1 MKTGLASMKKK
12 TAKGRMDCRGVR
24 LDLGK
29 WRSKLTDHDRELWS
43 RGFCVGG
50 SAYLIELD
58 RHGKGDWTMAVR
70 YANGWGLARGCGATP
85 EKARAGLIRDLN
97 ERIGLFRAIRKEARE

>member
-29 WRSKLTDHDRELWS
+29 WRSKLTDHDREL
-43 RGFCVGG
+43 
-50 SAYLIELD
+50 
-58 RHGKGDWTMAVR
+58 
-70 YANGWGLARGCGATP
+70 
-85 EKARAGLIRDLN
+85 
-97 ERIGLFRAIRKEARE
+97 